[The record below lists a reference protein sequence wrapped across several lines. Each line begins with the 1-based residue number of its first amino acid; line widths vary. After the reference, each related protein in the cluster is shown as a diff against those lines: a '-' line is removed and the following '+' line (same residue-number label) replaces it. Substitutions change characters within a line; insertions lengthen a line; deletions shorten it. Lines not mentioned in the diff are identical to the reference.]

1 MYNVWVQAYS
11 LYKGLFF
18 WLNWISYVTNIFI
31 APAIFVITY
40 SILGRFALGP
50 ESAQFYGLGIAM
62 SHTTFIIIS
71 GITQAY
77 TYDRD
82 LGTLSFLYVS
92 TANRLVN
99 YLSRPVLHYPNAL
112 LVFGTGF
119 IALWIMADLDLSSMN
134 WTSFILSLLV
144 TAASIAAFAQF
155 LSVFTIIIRD
165 WINIMALTT
174 GILLVFTGMMI
185 PRDIFPTIIQGFG
198 DILPVTNGLSV
209 IRSAFSG
216 TMLSD
221 VYLTLIREALVG
233 LGYLAA
239 GFIGF
244 TLFERM
250 AKQTGALEKEVYG

>member
-1 MYNVWVQAYS
+1 MQAYS

-18 WLNWISYVTNIFI
+18 WLSWISYITNIFI
-31 APAIFVITY
+31 APAIFVVMY

-50 ESAQFYGLGIAM
+50 EAAQFYGLGIAM
-62 SHTTFIIIS
+62 SHTTFILIG

-82 LGTLSFLYVS
+82 LGTISFFYAS
-92 TANRLVN
+92 TANRLGN

-119 IALWIMADLDLSSMN
+119 TTLWLMANLDFSFMN
-134 WTSFILSLLV
+134 WTSFIVALIV
-144 TAASIAAFAQF
+144 TAASLAAFAQF

-165 WINIMALTT
+165 WINVMALTT

-185 PRDIFPTIIQGFG
+185 PRDIFPPVIQGFG
-198 DILPVTNGLSV
+198 EILPVTNGISI

-216 TMLSD
+216 AMLSD
-221 VYLTLIREALVG
+221 VYLTLLREALVG
-233 LGYLAA
+233 LGYLIV

-244 TLFERM
+244 TLFEGV
-250 AKQTGALEKEVYG
+250 AKHTGALEKEAYG